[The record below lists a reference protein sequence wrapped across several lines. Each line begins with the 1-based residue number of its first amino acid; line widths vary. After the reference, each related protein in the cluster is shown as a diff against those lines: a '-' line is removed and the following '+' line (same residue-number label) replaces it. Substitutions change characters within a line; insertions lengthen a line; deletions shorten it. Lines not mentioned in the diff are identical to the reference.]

1 MCCCRHRHRYKRMIL
16 AAVSFSVCAEMREI
30 SELVSAQY
38 VYFGTAQRHRV
49 NTECCSSYFRFSVRV
64 VSLIICVVR

>member
-1 MCCCRHRHRYKRMIL
+1 MCCRHRHRYKRMIL

>member
-1 MCCCRHRHRYKRMIL
+1 MCCRHRHRYKRMIL
-16 AAVSFSVCAEMREI
+16 AAVSFSVCAKMREI